1 MCQGHIADIRIV
13 GFIELRKL
21 HSSISE
27 TGYEVKKAPY
37 RVCYLLIKTTLHFR
51 CRARSG
57 AVI

>member
-1 MCQGHIADIRIV
+1 MRQGHTADIQIV

-21 HSSISE
+21 HCSISE
-27 TGYEVKKAPY
+27 TGYEDEKAPY
-37 RVCYLLIKTTLHFR
+37 RVCCLLIKTTLHFR